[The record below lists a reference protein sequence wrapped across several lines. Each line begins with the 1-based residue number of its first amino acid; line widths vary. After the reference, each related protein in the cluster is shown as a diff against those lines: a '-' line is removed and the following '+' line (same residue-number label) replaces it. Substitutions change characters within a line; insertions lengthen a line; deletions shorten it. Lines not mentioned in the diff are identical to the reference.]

1 MERRGSITILIIY
14 SIIGNLFNF
23 LMIDSSIDFLVLI
36 LFYFFTPSLE
46 LVVLYAN
53 NYLYVIKMS

>member
-1 MERRGSITILIIY
+1 
-14 SIIGNLFNF
+14 
-23 LMIDSSIDFLVLI
+23 MIDSSIDFLVLI